1 MSDQQA
7 AAPGT
12 WASRW
17 TFILAAAGSAIGL
30 GNIWK
35 FPFVTGEHGGGAFV
49 LIYLACIALV
59 GVPIMMAETMLGR
72 HGRHSPVI
80 AMRELARESDAGKGW
95 SLVGWTGVLAGFLI
109 LSFYSVIA
117 GWALAFAWD
126 MAGGDLTGLTAGQI
140 GAHFDALLADPVQ
153 LTFWHTL
160 FMVLTALV
168 VARGIHKGL
177 GNSMRVIVPLL
188 FLLLTVLLGYSIV
201 ETDQFGHGLSFLF
214 SFDFHKLTW
223 ESVLAAMEHT
233 FFTLSLSMGAI
244 MAYGAYMPKS
254 APVGSTV
261 ITVAVLDTVVALVAG
276 LAIFP
281 IVFANDMAPE
291 AGPGLLFVSLPAA
304 FGHMPGGQVFGVLF
318 FVLASLAALSS
329 SISLIEPIVA
339 WSTERFSMNRQV
351 ATLLFSVLGWLL
363 GMGTVFSFN
372 RWSGEEYQLFG
383 MTVFELLDFVTANIM
398 LPLSGLLIAIFA
410 GWVMKRSV
418 VYKELN
424 LSLVRFNL
432 WRALCRVIAPV
443 CVFVV
448 FVANL
453 YRTIA

>member
-1 MSDQQA
+1 MGDQKTA
-7 AAPGT
+7 ALGT
-12 WASRW
+12 WANRW

-35 FPFVTGEHGGGAFV
+35 FPFITGEYGGGAFV
-49 LIYLACIALV
+49 LVYLVCIALV
-59 GVPIMMAETMLGR
+59 GIPIMMAETVLGR
-72 HGRHSPVI
+72 HGRHSPIVT
-80 AMRELARESDAGKGW
+80 MRELARESDAGKGW
-95 SLVGWTGVLAGFLI
+95 SLVGWMGVLAGFLI

-117 GWALAFAWD
+117 GWALAFTWD
-126 MAGGDLTGLTAGQI
+126 MGSGDLMGLTGEQV
-140 GAHFDALLADPVQ
+140 GAHFDALVTNPTQ
-153 LTFWHTL
+153 LTFWHTI

-168 VARGIHKGL
+168 IVRGIHKGL
-177 GNSMRVIVPLL
+177 ENSVRVIMPLL
-188 FLLLTVLLGYSIV
+188 FVLLIVLLGYSIV
-201 ETDQFGHGLSFLF
+201 ETDQFGRGFSFLF
-214 SFDFHKLTW
+214 SFDFSKLTW
-223 ESVLAAMEHT
+223 EAVLAAMGHA
-233 FFTLSLSMGAI
+233 FFTLSLGMGAI

-254 APVGSTV
+254 ASIGSTV

-281 IVFANDMAPE
+281 IVFANGMEPG
-291 AGPGLLFVSLPAA
+291 AGPGLLFVSLPTA

-318 FVLASLAALSS
+318 FVLVSLAALSS
-329 SISLIEPIVA
+329 SISLIEPAVA
-339 WSTERFSMNRQV
+339 WATERFSMSRLV
-351 ATLLFSVLGWLL
+351 ATSLFSALVWLI

-372 RWSGEEYQLFG
+372 LWSGEEYQLFG

-398 LPLSGLLIAIFA
+398 LPLGGLLIAIFA
-410 GWVMKRSV
+410 GWIMKRSV

-443 CVFVV
+443 CVFVI

-453 YRTIA
+453 YKAIA